1 MFWLKKLEEVLIY
14 AALERVFT
22 SCLPNF
28 RTTVAYF
35 IMVNSYKKLKNQ
47 GE

>member
-1 MFWLKKLEEVLIY
+1 MAEKVEEVLIY

-28 RTTVAYF
+28 RTTGTNYH
-35 IMVNSYKKLKNQ
+35 
-47 GE
+47 

>member
-1 MFWLKKLEEVLIY
+1 LKIFWLKKVEEVLIY

-28 RTTVAYF
+28 RTTETNYH
-35 IMVNSYKKLKNQ
+35 Y
-47 GE
+47 GEQLT